1 MGSSAAEA
9 AEATA
14 ASSSPAHP
22 SATSSF
28 SSSSLVSTAFAHPS
42 ITCNYIICRA
52 NTDQG
57 VLMIF
62 TQPRLTVC
70 PFLLI
75 PLCEVANVN
84 KYLLAD
90 PRAGQDQQQQ
100 QRQLG
105 QQMNNVK
112 WQTEEEEEVEE
123 QQTPSTNNDDENKIR
138 ITRIALGIPLSL
150 TLFLSLASCC

>member
-9 AEATA
+9 AAA

-28 SSSSLVSTAFAHPS
+28 SSSSSSPASTAFAHPS

-52 NTDQG
+52 NTDRG

-90 PRAGQDQQQQ
+90 PRAGQD
-100 QRQLG
+100 
-105 QQMNNVK
+105 
-112 WQTEEEEEVEE
+112 
-123 QQTPSTNNDDENKIR
+123 
-138 ITRIALGIPLSL
+138 
-150 TLFLSLASCC
+150 